1 MKGTGDT
8 RGRKGPEGAKEGSS
22 GTKNLRFLF
31 DPASAADAGWSLAC
45 MGAIRFTNL
54 TGAVEIGANCYL
66 LEIAGKRIL
75 LDAGYHPKK
84 EGNAGLPRLDMLPD
98 ESVDAIVLSHA
109 HQDHIGSL
117 PVAMRRHARAPVLM
131 TDATRRL
138 GEVMLHN
145 SINVMIAERAAGG
158 PPEYPL
164 FSHREVDG
172 LVRHWVGRPL
182 RMVFN
187 LAGERVRPEEP
198 EVTCEFYDAGHI
210 LGSAGT
216 VIRGEGRTVFY
227 AGDVQFDDQ
236 TIARGADFPDFG
248 DADPCDVMIM
258 ESTRGDRPT
267 PEGFTRRGEEDRL
280 ARAINEVFNRNGCL
294 LIPLFALGKTQEA
307 LGMFHDF
314 RRRSLLRR
322 DRPIYISGLGA
333 KLTEIYDQLADR
345 APRQRSGLELL
356 EAVDPYVIGGHNA
369 ADLRVKPGRILAL
382 SSGMM
387 SEKTLSNRMARQL
400 LSKPENAILFVG
412 YADPESPGGR
422 LRAAQ
427 PGDLISLGADHAPEP
442 VRCEVKAFN
451 FSAHA
456 SREGIRAYVNRAKPR
471 KLILVHGDPL
481 AIDWLAQT
489 LRADLPATEVIVPTP
504 GEAVEL

>member
-1 MKGTGDT
+1 M
-8 RGRKGPEGAKEGSS
+8 A
-22 GTKNLRFLF
+22 
-31 DPASAADAGWSLAC
+31 
-45 MGAIRFTNL
+45 AIRFTNL

-66 LEIAGKRIL
+66 LEIAGKRLL

-84 EGNAGLPRLDMLPD
+84 EGFAGLPRLDTIPD

-117 PVAMRRHARAPVLM
+117 PIAMRRHARAPVLM
-131 TDATRRL
+131 TEPTRRL

-145 SINVMIAERAAGG
+145 SINVMIAEKECGG

-164 FSHREVDG
+164 FTHREVDG
-172 LVRHWVGRPL
+172 LVRNWLGRPL
-182 RMVFN
+182 RLPFN
-187 LAGERVRPEEP
+187 LAGERALADGS

-216 VIRGEGRTVFY
+216 LIRGEGRTVFY
-227 AGDVQFDDQ
+227 AGDVQFEDQ
-236 TIARGADFPDFG
+236 TISRAAEFPAFG

-280 ARAINEVFNRNGCL
+280 AAAINEVFHRNGCVL
-294 LIPLFALGKTQEA
+294 LPLFALGKTQEL
-307 LGMFHDF
+307 LGVFYDF
-314 RRRSLLRR
+314 RRRGQLRR
-322 DRPIYISGLGA
+322 DVPIYISGLGA
-333 KLTEIYDQLADR
+333 KLTEIYDKLADR
-345 APRQRSGLELL
+345 TPRLRPGLELL
-356 EAVDPYVIGGHNA
+356 EVVDPYIIGGHNA

-387 SEKTLSNRMARQL
+387 SPKTLSNRVARDF
-400 LSKPENAILFVG
+400 LSHPEHAVLFVG
-412 YADPESPGGR
+412 YADPDSPGGK
-422 LRAAQ
+422 LRSAK
-427 PGDLISLGADHAPEP
+427 PGDLVSLNSEHAPEP
-442 VRCEVKAFN
+442 VRCEVQAFN

-456 SREGIRAYVNRAKPR
+456 SRESIRAYVNRARPR
-471 KLILVHGDPL
+471 KLVLVHGDAN
-481 AIDWLAQT
+481 AIGWLAET

-504 GEAVEL
+504 GVTLEL